1 MANFT
6 NTKIN
11 QTYQRV
17 VQVDGAV
24 LQDGLGNT
32 LSGSMSDLTVNGTL
46 SITGHSNVSESLSR
60 LDNFSS
66 SLNDTFAT
74 DAELSSVSSSLASE
88 TAQLLDFSA
97 SLNNDFATDAELE
110 AVSSSLALETAQL
123 LDFSSSLNND
133 FATDAELTTAVSA
146 LNAATGSYALK
157 TSISGSF
164 NTVSSSLALRLA
176 DQENFSSSLDATFA
190 TDTEVSTA
198 VSGLNAATGSYA
210 IKTQISGSFNE
221 LSSSFATRFD
231 NFDVSALNAATGSYA
246 IKSQITGSFNELSS
260 SFATRFDNSDVSAL
274 NAATSSYALITQ
286 ISGSSDILSA
296 SLATRVDSLA
306 ASTSSYALVNQENT
320 FELNQNIAG
329 TLFASASKLGSHHWG
344 GQVFASKAQFNDFV
358 LEQNRESSD
367 GTDFLFIKSR
377 GIPGSETHALAGD
390 EVFNLKAYAYK
401 SGSSSQGSSI
411 MFSDYEF
418 VAGISTDVKEIRP
431 QSASGDIKFT
441 VRDIDRSLNVITIDC
456 KGNLSSSNDISA
468 STYYGDGS
476 QLNNLPNTSGQLPP
490 SNNYLVPAFING
502 TPGGSTSLTASA
514 GIYKCMYSGANG
526 THTVELPDATSVENT
541 YRTIRFIS
549 DNSVT
554 ANDIVQLSGS
564 LGQTIDGS
572 ATYDMDRNYEGIM
585 IWSDGSNWFRIQSKA

>member
-17 VQVDGAV
+17 VQVDGGV

-32 LSGSMSDLTVNGTL
+32 LSGSMSDLTVNGNL
-46 SITGHSNVSESLSR
+46 AITGHSNVSASLSR
-60 LDNFSS
+60 LDEFSA
-66 SLNDTFAT
+66 SLDATFAT
-74 DAELSSVSSSLASE
+74 DAQLEGVSSSLAS
-88 TAQLLDFSA
+88 TIDSIQH
-97 SLNNDFATDAELE
+97 TDI
-110 AVSSSLALETAQL
+110 
-123 LDFSSSLNND
+123 
-133 FATDAELTTAVSA
+133 SA
-146 LNAATGSYALK
+146 LNTYTGSADSRFTAL
-157 TSISGSF
+157 
-164 NTVSSSLALRLA
+164 
-176 DQENFSSSLDATFA
+176 ENFSSSLDATFA

-221 LSSSFATRFD
+221 LSSSIATRFD
-231 NFDVSALNAATGSYA
+231 NITHSDVSGLNAATGSYA
-246 IKSQITGSFNELSS
+246 IKTQISGSFNVLSS
-260 SFATRFDNSDVSAL
+260 SIATRFDNIVHSDVSAL
-274 NAATSSYALITQ
+274 NAATSSYALISQ

-296 SLATRVDSLA
+296 SLATRVDSLV
-306 ASTSSYALVNQENT
+306 ASTSSYALVDATNN
-320 FELNQNIAG
+320 FELSQNIAG

-344 GQVFASKAQFNDFV
+344 GQMFTTKGQFNDFN
-358 LEQNRESSD
+358 LEQNRDSAD
-367 GTDFLFIKSR
+367 GTDFTFFKSR
-377 GIPGSETHALAGD
+377 GVPGSETHAQTGD
-390 EVFNLKAYAYK
+390 EVYNLRAYAYK

-418 VAGISTDVKEIRP
+418 VAAISTEVQEVRP
-431 QSASGDIKFT
+431 QSSSGDIKFT
-441 VRDIDRSLNVITIDC
+441 VRDIDRSLHTITIDSS
-456 KGNLSSSNDISA
+456 GHLSSSNDISA

-490 SNNYLVPAFING
+490 SSNYLVPAFING

-554 ANDIVQLSGS
+554 ANDKVQLSGS

-572 ATYDMDRNYEGIM
+572 VTYDIDRNYEGIM